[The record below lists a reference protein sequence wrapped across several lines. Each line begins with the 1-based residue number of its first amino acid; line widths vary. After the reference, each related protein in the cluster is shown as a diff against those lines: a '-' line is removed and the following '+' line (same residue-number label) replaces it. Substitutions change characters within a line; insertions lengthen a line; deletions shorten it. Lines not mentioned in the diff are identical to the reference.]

1 MTSTLGKEI
10 CSMRSC
16 PILAIALVLGFVAAA
31 AHAGTGG
38 TQMPWNTPLQNVL
51 DNLTGV
57 TGRTLAAFMIAI
69 GGVLW
74 GFTRHEEGAKR
85 IGQAI
90 VGIGFLL
97 GAVSFIDLLGF
108 QGAIF

>member
-1 MTSTLGKEI
+1 MTPRA
-10 CSMRSC
+10 RS
-16 PILAIALVLGFVAAA
+16 LLLFVVLVLVATA

-38 TQMPWNTPLQNVL
+38 TSMPWNTPLQRVL

-57 TGRTLAAFMIAI
+57 TGKILAAFMIAI
-69 GGVLW
+69 GGVMW

-108 QGAIF
+108 QGAI

>member
-1 MTSTLGKEI
+1 MPRIRPLL
-10 CSMRSC
+10 
-16 PILAIALVLGFVAAA
+16 ILALFLALVATA

-38 TQMPWNTPLQNVL
+38 TTMPWNTPLQRVL

-57 TGRTLAAFMIAI
+57 TGKVLAAFMSAV
-69 GGVLW
+69 GGVMW

-90 VGIGFLL
+90 IGIGFLL

-108 QGAIF
+108 EGALFG

>member
-1 MTSTLGKEI
+1 
-10 CSMRSC
+10 
-16 PILAIALVLGFVAAA
+16 
-31 AHAGTGG
+31 
-38 TQMPWNTPLQNVL
+38 VL

-57 TGRTLAAFMIAI
+57 TGKVLAAFMIAV
-69 GGVLW
+69 GGVMW

-90 VGIGFLL
+90 IGIGFLL

-108 QGAIF
+108 EGALF

>member
-1 MTSTLGKEI
+1 MSPRTRQLLI
-10 CSMRSC
+10 F
-16 PILAIALVLGFVAAA
+16 IALVLVATA

-38 TQMPWNTPLQNVL
+38 TSMPWNTPLQRVL

-57 TGRTLAAFMIAI
+57 TGKILAAFMIAI
-69 GGVLW
+69 GGVMW

-90 VGIGFLL
+90 IGIGFLL

-108 QGAIF
+108 EGALF